1 MVRPM
6 TRQDRRWDY
15 LAAARTPENQHRVQT
30 GIRKKDQDLPIVSTG
45 ATRAAGASVVAS
57 VDEGLSVRY
66 IRRMVKNATYDRVVG
81 HLY

>member
-1 MVRPM
+1 
-6 TRQDRRWDY
+6 
-15 LAAARTPENQHRVQT
+15 
-30 GIRKKDQDLPIVSTG
+30 VSTG